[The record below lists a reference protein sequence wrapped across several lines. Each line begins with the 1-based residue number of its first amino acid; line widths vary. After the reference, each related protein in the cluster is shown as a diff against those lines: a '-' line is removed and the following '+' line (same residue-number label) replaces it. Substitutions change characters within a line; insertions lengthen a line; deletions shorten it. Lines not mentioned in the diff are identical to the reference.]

1 MDKYTLL
8 VILGLTFIMIYIV
21 YVVKSAN
28 KGNITSNFT
37 EKLLLLSSIFV
48 PIGIYLT
55 YTIFSRQIKEMRVNA
70 TYRMID
76 RGWLAINK
84 QFIENFDKC
93 PNLIDSLA
101 YDWQISALGKT
112 SYKLREERDDWV
124 ASNYISNCIFQS
136 VEDFLIGSVLDETP
150 PEVWISNFIPWTNSN
165 LLNKHWLAL
174 KANYADTTIEFVD
187 YLFVVTSKNRNQI
200 NNASDITKLAKDIAK
215 SDVFNDI
222 VNKIN
227 SI

>member
-1 MDKYTLL
+1 MDK
-8 VILGLTFIMIYIV
+8 IKIM
-21 YVVKSAN
+21 
-28 KGNITSNFT
+28 
-37 EKLLLLSSIFV
+37 
-48 PIGIYLT
+48 
-55 YTIFSRQIKEMRVNA
+55 
-70 TYRMID
+70 
-76 RGWLAINK
+76 
-84 QFIENFDKC
+84 FIENFDKC

-150 PEVWISNFIPWTNSN
+150 PEFWISNFIPWTNSN